1 MQAGAIVV
9 LACAIGSMLVPTSG
23 RAADWQ
29 LGKCAVAQNA
39 PAPCVP
45 VRGKAATGVEPV
57 AGHTVHEA
65 CTAAK
70 QNARTNLLMGIPAA
84 CGANIGCNDPCRTI
98 QK

>member
-1 MQAGAIVV
+1 
-9 LACAIGSMLVPTSG
+9 
-23 RAADWQ
+23 
-29 LGKCAVAQNA
+29 
-39 PAPCVP
+39 
-45 VRGKAATGVEPV
+45 VEPV